1 VAFADRARLT
11 GDAPLGGDSL
21 VYRRDL
27 EAGVTS
33 YVDQGGAP
41 SLSGDGKTLA
51 YQSPEG
57 QVWAVTDGK
66 PELISATSSGEQ
78 GNGRSGQPDVNAD
91 GSLIAFASEASNL
104 GPGSENKGR
113 DIFLRKRSGD
123 PSTELVSLDD
133 RSRPGSGS
141 FAFPALSD
149 DGRWVAFR
157 SEADINGCLQETSV
171 EVRDRG
177 RESTFRAARGL
188 GNQLPNGLSD
198 SPSVAGD
205 GSVVGFS
212 STASNLVDGD
222 DNDGPDGFLTE
233 LGAIDDPVVFTSK
246 GPPRANETAGDLVFS
261 YAVCQR
267 AGRQE
272 PFEFGFQTADGTAT
286 RDKDYLAA
294 ESTNRFEG
302 TVTGVIASGTDPAVS
317 RDGKRLA
324 FIRHKEGSPDELMI
338 AGADGF
344 DAESV
349 LVAHG
354 VGDGFGLGRPAWS
367 PDGSRLAVTDF
378 AGGTADI
385 AVVTDFETDTAET
398 LLDNAGEL
406 GHTLSYSPDGTKLAF
421 DQDGLVTTLD
431 VDSGAV
437 KTVASGVDPSYGP
450 DGALVYTRSDPMRIL
465 PEGGEESNFIPA
477 KATGEPSEFGDLRP
491 AYSPDGSAIVFV
503 REAGG
508 KSWIDSA
515 PLAGGTTT
523 RLTSGTSTTSTRRGG
538 RPWTARRRRR
548 RSRSPTRARPRARRS
563 PSRSRSRRSPPR
575 TSR

>member
-1 VAFADRARLT
+1 MID
-11 GDAPLGGDSL
+11 PGG
-21 VYRRDL
+21 
-27 EAGVTS
+27 
-33 YVDQGGAP
+33 
-41 SLSGDGKTLA
+41 
-51 YQSPEG
+51 
-57 QVWAVTDGK
+57 
-66 PELISATSSGEQ
+66 
-78 GNGRSGQPDVNAD
+78 
-91 GSLIAFASEASNL
+91 
-104 GPGSENKGR
+104 GP
-113 DIFLRKRSGD
+113 
-123 PSTELVSLDD
+123 
-133 RSRPGSGS
+133 
-141 FAFPALSD
+141 
-149 DGRWVAFR
+149 
-157 SEADINGCLQETSV
+157 
-171 EVRDRG
+171 
-177 RESTFRAARGL
+177 
-188 GNQLPNGLSD
+188 
-198 SPSVAGD
+198 
-205 GSVVGFS
+205 
-212 STASNLVDGD
+212 
-222 DNDGPDGFLTE
+222 
-233 LGAIDDPVVFTSK
+233 
-246 GPPRANETAGDLVFS
+246 
-261 YAVCQR
+261 
-267 AGRQE
+267 
-272 PFEFGFQTADGTAT
+272 
-286 RDKDYLAA
+286 
-294 ESTNRFEG
+294 
-302 TVTGVIASGTDPAVS
+302 GVIASGTDPAVS

-324 FIRHKEGSPDELMI
+324 FIRHKEGSPDELMV

-349 LVAHG
+349 LIASG